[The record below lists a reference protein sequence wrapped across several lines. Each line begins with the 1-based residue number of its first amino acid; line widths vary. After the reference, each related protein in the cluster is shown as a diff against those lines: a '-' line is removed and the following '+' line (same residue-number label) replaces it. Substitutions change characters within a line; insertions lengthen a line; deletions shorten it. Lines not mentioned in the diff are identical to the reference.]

1 MLSPPSSG
9 GKTKIYYQR
18 LSAASPT
25 QAARRCDA
33 AIISLADPATIII
46 TLDVCIL
53 STCVDLC
60 NKINDIL
67 MKKNLT

>member
-1 MLSPPSSG
+1 MLSPLSG

-25 QAARRCDA
+25 QKLVDA
-33 AIISLADPATIII
+33 AIISGGPRNHHHHPECLYI
-46 TLDVCIL
+46 